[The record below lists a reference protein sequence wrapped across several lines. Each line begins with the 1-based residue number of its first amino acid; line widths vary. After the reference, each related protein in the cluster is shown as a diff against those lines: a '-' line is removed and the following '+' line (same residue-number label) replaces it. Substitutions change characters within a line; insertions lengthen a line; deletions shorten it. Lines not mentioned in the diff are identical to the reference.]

1 MTFLAT
7 PSTQY
12 FSAICMK
19 YTLKYVPVGLT
30 AKDSL
35 LQKKYLNLSRKAY
48 PKGVYINRPI
58 LKSYKHRNSSHVYR
72 ATNIYGVS
80 TMKPTRQL
88 ARTTGC
94 KKWALEKIVRKGEGA
109 YYSSGSRP
117 NQTPQSWGYARL
129 ASALTG
135 GPSSQVDYSIL
146 KKGCSKRSY
155 PMKLA
160 NHAMKTRRRRQ

>member
-1 MTFLAT
+1 
-7 PSTQY
+7 
-12 FSAICMK
+12 MK
-19 YTLKYVPVGLT
+19 YKPKYVPVGLT

-48 PKGVYINRPI
+48 RRGVYINRPH
-58 LKSYKHRNSSHVYR
+58 LESYKHRRSSHVSR
-72 ATNIYGVS
+72 ATKLYGVS

-88 ARTTGC
+88 ARSTGC
-94 KKWALEKIVRKGEGA
+94 KKSALEKIVNKGEGA

-146 KKGCSKRSY
+146 KQGCSKRSR

-160 NHAMKTRRRRQ
+160 NYTRKNRGK